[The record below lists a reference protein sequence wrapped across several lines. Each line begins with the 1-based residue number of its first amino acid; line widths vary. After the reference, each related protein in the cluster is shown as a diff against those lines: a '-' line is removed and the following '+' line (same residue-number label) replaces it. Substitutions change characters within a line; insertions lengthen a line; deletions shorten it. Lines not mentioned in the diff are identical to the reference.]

1 MKRHEALAAL
11 SREHHTALILCQLL
25 KNSAPDYNGLPTEP
39 SDKASYAINMFNTV
53 LQPHFMKEELLLLKI
68 RNCNIELDVL
78 AEEISTEHEQLTA
91 AFLSLVNETN
101 LEQALNSLGEYLDK
115 HIRKEERQLFPLI
128 ERHCSEKQLIEIKD
142 LFQ

>member
-1 MKRHEALAAL
+1 MALVIPQFCIPFFA
-11 SREHHTALILCQLL
+11 
-25 KNSAPDYNGLPTEP
+25 
-39 SDKASYAINMFNTV
+39 V
-53 LQPHFMKEELLLLKI
+53 LTFSK
-68 RNCNIELDVL
+68 
-78 AEEISTEHEQLTA
+78 
-91 AFLSLVNETN
+91 LVNETN